1 MTGNRTLLGRRV
13 LVCRAA
19 AESAELRSRLLALG
33 AQVVAHPLIRTE
45 PPRNRAALAAAAEA
59 WNLGEYEWLVV
70 TSANG
75 VEAFV
80 GAGARNRRA
89 SGRVGKVAA
98 VGPATAAALRR
109 RGWGVDL
116 VPERDYS
123 GRGLAEAL
131 LAELRVTARPA
142 SAVLPLSDRAEVTV
156 ERALRA
162 DGHRVHRVT
171 AYRTVPS
178 AARLESR
185 FAGERFDA
193 VLLFSASAAAEFA
206 RDIPAVPRETRL
218 VAIGPPTA
226 AALAARGLRVDAVAE
241 RHTSQGMLDAVVG
254 LLGRSGENPAADSSA
269 PSRPTI
275 STTRT
280 FDLKEGSV

>member
-1 MTGNRTLLGRRV
+1 MRRDGALSGRRV

-19 AESAELRSRLLALG
+19 SESVELRSGLLALG

-45 PPRNRAALAAAAEA
+45 PPADLRALTAAAEA

-75 VEAFV
+75 VEAFA
-80 GAGARNRRA
+80 GAGAQSRRA
-89 SGRVGKVAA
+89 SGRAEKVAA

-109 RGWGVDL
+109 RGWDVDL
-116 VPERDYS
+116 APERDYS

-131 LAELRVTARPA
+131 LAELRVSARPVR
-142 SAVLPLSDRAEVTV
+142 AVLPVSDRADDTV
-156 ERALRA
+156 ERTLVAA
-162 DGHRVHRVT
+162 GHRVHRVT

-178 AARLESR
+178 AERLKSR
-185 FAGERFDA
+185 FRGERFDA

-206 RDIPAVPRETRL
+206 RDISVVPRETHL

-226 AALAARGLRVDAVAE
+226 AALVARGLRVDAVAE

-254 LLGRSGENPAADSSA
+254 LLGRSGENPAAGPSA
-269 PSRPTI
+269 LSRPTI